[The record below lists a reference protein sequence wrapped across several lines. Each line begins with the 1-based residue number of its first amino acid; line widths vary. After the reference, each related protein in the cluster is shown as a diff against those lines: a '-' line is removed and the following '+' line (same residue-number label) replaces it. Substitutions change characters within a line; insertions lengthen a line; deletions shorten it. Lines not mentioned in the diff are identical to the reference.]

1 MSRHGEQRHASVA
14 GKARTSN
21 RSFALK
27 SGIALTLLGAA
38 LGVQAA
44 SVTRTSAFDYNGTT
58 GQLAKEI
65 IEPGSSTL
73 CLVTTYDHDAFGN
86 KRATT
91 TRNCNGS
98 VGSQGANNSEA
109 AAPAAGDLAT
119 FTARGASTTYS
130 ADGRFPLTS
139 TVGLNGSG
147 GVTSLSQTET
157 RVFDS
162 TLGVMTQLT
171 GPNQLST
178 QWKYDAWGRKILEKR
193 ADGTGTKWEYQ
204 YCTGMYS
211 GGGTTIS
218 CPTIAGAVGAYAIT
232 ATPVAAPIDI
242 ATGSAGLQNGPY
254 SRTYYDT
261 LGRAIRSETQ
271 GFDGS
276 GVRLVY
282 QDSEYNN
289 LGQVVRSS
297 EPYFAGDAPVWVVT
311 RYDWLGRAK
320 VVTQPDGGESE
331 STYAGL
337 TITVTQ
343 RGPDITPRST
353 TQTRNVA
360 DQLVTVTDPLGKTL
374 TSNYD
379 PHGNLLNTTDHLG
392 NITRVYYDARGRK
405 EQMVDP
411 DMGTW
416 TYRYN
421 ALGEL
426 KEQTDAKYQVTRMD
440 YDILGRLTAKTEPS
454 LNTYWYY
461 DRYADG
467 SACNKGIGKL
477 CEARAGNGYV
487 RRHVY
492 DNLGRAS
499 QTTTTVGGSNYTGSV
514 TYDLHGRVDTTTY
527 PGSALTIRP
536 QPANNAQANALGFKQ
551 GVINAGTGFVYWTVG
566 SINARGQIVTQT
578 YGNTVATT
586 HTFDPLSGRLRQTV
600 AGAGN
605 GVQNIAYTY
614 DTIGN
619 LKTRNDALT
628 GVNATYGYD
637 NLNRLDNETRQGG
650 GLPSA
655 QAIHW
660 TYDEI
665 GNIKTRSDVGTYTYN
680 PSGANSVRPHAVTGV
695 SGTVN
700 GQASPGYQYDANGNL
715 HTVTTGGATLRSVT
729 WNSFNKVDSVTQTVG
744 GTSNRLDFL
753 YDSEGQRVR
762 EVHLRN
768 GATQRTSVYLGSYEE
783 ETIGGVTKK
792 KHYIGTPAGTV
803 AVATLTGSTWSTQ
816 YWHKDHLGSPM
827 VITNESAAVVERLA
841 YEPFGKRRNANGV
854 TDANGTLT
862 ATSTRRGFTG
872 HEHDDEVGLINMNGR
887 VYDQAIGRFLSADP
901 TLQAPTYMQSYNRY
915 AYMWNSPLNGTD
927 PSGYTNIFA
936 KYDREKNRLVAQYIG
951 VHVPGSRSWAYERL
965 TGKHG
970 YQIKSAALSYGSSYC
985 GWWAWACNGA
995 AQAGL
1000 ARAYGAS
1007 EKDALKQGAIAAA
1020 ASYLGAELDANV
1032 PVSGASSSAGTIA
1045 GNIAGHAAIGCAAAS
1060 AGGGDCRKGALAG
1073 GFSASWSAFGPGL
1086 SGNVLLDFAQQTL
1099 VGGITSRLGGGS
1111 FANGALSGAFSYA
1124 FGSGGGGDEGGES
1137 VDEGAEQVPRNTGS
1151 DDDVVVA
1158 TADDGPES
1166 AGHTKNKRE
1175 SNREKHEKGDQ
1186 RRGMDRGGEKGDDR
1200 RAQPRTRPPGYK
1212 GKWPRIVP
1220 FISCPACDVP
1230 GVLPDYSD
1238 YQPFIALLSEP
1249 IAAIGNVNV
1258 DRRTKVV
1265 FDGFADSQKSEP
1277 RQGYRFEVIEEGSSV
1292 RQSRS
1297 KLRAGN
1303 VVFVR

>member
-1 MSRHGEQRHASVA
+1 MSRHGEQRHACVA
-14 GKARTSN
+14 GKVRTTHRDLML
-21 RSFALK
+21 RSGVTMAL
-27 SGIALTLLGAA
+27 LVAA
-38 LGVQAA
+38 LGTQAA
-44 SVTRTSAFDYNGTT
+44 SITRTSAFDYHPTT
-58 GQLAKEI
+58 GQLTKEI
-65 IEPGSSTL
+65 VEPGSSTW

-86 KRATT
+86 KRAST

-98 VGSQGANNSEA
+98 AGSQGAANSEA

-119 FTARGASTTYS
+119 FTARGSSTTYS
-130 ADGRFPLTS
+130 SDGRFPLTS

-147 GVTSLSQTET
+147 GATALSQTET
-157 RVFDS
+157 RSFDPV
-162 TLGVMTQLT
+162 LGVVTQLT

-193 ADGTGTKWEYQ
+193 ADGNGTKWEYQ
-204 YCTGMYS
+204 YCNGIYS
-211 GGGTTIS
+211 GGGATIA
-218 CPTIAGAVGAYAIT
+218 CPTIAGAVGAYAVT
-232 ATPVAAPIDI
+232 TMPVAAPIDV
-242 ATGSAGLQNGPY
+242 AAGTTGAQNGPY

-271 GFDGS
+271 AYDGS
-276 GVRLVY
+276 TVRLLY
-282 QDSEYNN
+282 QDSEYNQ

-297 EPYFAGDAPVWVVT
+297 EPYFAGDAPIWVVT
-311 RYDWLGRAK
+311 QYDWLGRAK

-360 DQLVTVTDPLGKTL
+360 NQLETVTDPNGNTL
-374 TSNYD
+374 TKTYD
-379 PHGNLLNTTDHLG
+379 PHGNLLTTRDHL
-392 NITRVYYDARGRK
+392 NNVTEVHYDARGRK
-405 EQMVDP
+405 DWMRDP
-411 DMGTW
+411 DMGYW

-426 KEQTDAKYQVTRMD
+426 KEQTDAKSQVTRMD
-440 YDILGRLTAKTEPS
+440 YDILGRLTTKTEPS

-477 CEARAGNGYV
+477 CEARAGNGYI
-487 RRHVY
+487 RRHTY

-499 QTTTTVGGSNYTGSV
+499 QTTTTVGSTSYTGSV
-514 TYDLHGRVDTTTY
+514 TYDIHGRVDTTTY
-527 PGSALTIRP
+527 PGNALTVRN
-536 QPANNAQANALGFKQ
+536 QLANNAQAAVLGFQQ
-551 GVINAGTGFVYWTVG
+551 GVINASSGFVYWTVG
-566 SINARGQIVTQT
+566 SINARGQIVRQT
-578 YGNTVATT
+578 YGNTVTTT
-586 HTFDPLSGRLRQTV
+586 HTFDPLSGELRQTV

-628 GVNATYGYD
+628 GVNASYVYD
-637 NLNRLDNETRQGG
+637 NLNRLENETRQGG
-650 GLPSA
+650 GLSSA
-655 QAIHW
+655 QAINW

-665 GNIKTRSDVGTYTYN
+665 GNIRTRSDVGTYTYN
-680 PSGANSVRPHAVTGV
+680 PSGPNSVRPHGVIGV

-700 GQASPGYQYDANGNL
+700 GQASPSYQYDANGNL
-715 HTVTTGGATLRSVT
+715 HTVTTGGTTLRSVT

-762 EVHLRN
+762 EVHSRN
-768 GATQRTSVYLGSYEE
+768 GATQRTTVYLGSYEE

-827 VITNESAAVVERLA
+827 VITNESATVVERLA

-901 TLQAPTYMQSYNRY
+901 TLQATTYMQSYNRY

-927 PSGYTNIFA
+927 PSGYANIFA
-936 KYDREKNRLVAQYIG
+936 KYDREKNRLVAQWFG
-951 VHVPGSRSWAYERL
+951 SRFPGSRSWAYERL

-970 YQIKSAALSYGSSYC
+970 YQIKSTALTIGAIFC
-985 GWWAWACNGA
+985 RDWAWACNTAG
-995 AQAGL
+995 QAGL
-1000 ARAYGAS
+1000 AKAYGAS
-1007 EKDALKQGAIAAA
+1007 DREVLKQAAITAAT
-1020 ASYLGAELDANV
+1020 SYLMSKVGDATTDTYYEGTADGGSVPVHMEMTTGQQFANV
-1032 PVSGASSSAGTIA
+1032 
-1045 GNIAGHAAIGCAAAS
+1045 AGHAAVGCASAAAS
-1060 AGGGDCRKGALAG
+1060 GGNCKSGALAG
-1073 GFSASWSAFGPGL
+1073 GFSAAWTHFGIRTNSFHSAVAEHAL
-1086 SGNVLLDFAQQTL
+1086 I
-1099 VGGITSRLGGGS
+1099 GGIVAELGGGS
-1111 FANGALSGAFSYA
+1111 FANGAITGAFGYIYNECAHTRRCSDWMYA
-1124 FGSGGGGDEGGES
+1124 GDDSKLDVSPVEQGPERYRPIPGEYSRRWS
-1137 VDEGAEQVPRNTGS
+1137 VDW
-1151 DDDVVVA
+1151 
-1158 TADDGPES
+1158 
-1166 AGHTKNKRE
+1166 
-1175 SNREKHEKGDQ
+1175 
-1186 RRGMDRGGEKGDDR
+1186 DRGGSFTLSDIVKAWPKWGPGVGIEWGPSRGDDYYLYEV
-1200 RAQPRTRPPGYK
+1200 GYSLVRHRWDGNHYVDTQVVK
-1212 GKWPRIVP
+1212 
-1220 FISCPACDVP
+1220 DVWT
-1230 GVLPDYSD
+1230 
-1238 YQPFIALLSEP
+1238 
-1249 IAAIGNVNV
+1249 
-1258 DRRTKVV
+1258 RRTTWRRDPTVTYQRTDV
-1265 FDGFADSQKSEP
+1265 RTSVGDLKS
-1277 RQGYRFEVIEEGSSV
+1277 
-1292 RQSRS
+1292 
-1297 KLRAGN
+1297 K
-1303 VVFVR
+1303 